1 MLGLNYKLEKLEK
14 AGTPI
19 LVGIVGAGQMGQGM
33 VSQMHLMV
41 GMNPSIVADI
51 NIENAKKAFINAGI
65 SEDKIKHT
73 KNVDESDEWIAQG
86 NYVVTDDAKVITESK
101 KIQVLIEAT
110 GVTEVGAKIALDTIM
125 GKKHLVMLNAETD
138 VVIGP
143 LLKKLA
149 DNAGIVYTGAAGDEP
164 AATKELFDFAK
175 AAGFDVRVI
184 GKGKNNKID
193 KDCNP
198 DTVLEEATR
207 RGVNPHM
214 LASFKEGSKTMVE
227 LAVMSNATG
236 YIPDVRGAHGIKG
249 EVNDVPKVFSLKEEG
264 GILNKYGV
272 VDFVDGIAPGV
283 FVVVSSKLE
292 EVRKEMKYLD
302 MGDGPNYILYRPYH
316 LCSLETPLSAA
327 KAVIDNEAT
336 IAPMGGLVSEVITIA
351 KKDMKAGEKLD
362 GIGGYTVYGSVEV
375 YETAKEANAL
385 PVGLITKNTTLT
397 KDVKKGDVIT
407 YDMVQLDETSF
418 ILQLRRIQDKLFG

>member
-14 AGTPI
+14 DGTPI

-65 SEDKIKHT
+65 TEDKIKCT

>member
-65 SEDKIKHT
+65 TEDKIKST

>member
-19 LVGIVGAGQMGQGM
+19 LVGIVGAGQRGQGM

-65 SEDKIKHT
+65 TEDKIKCT

>member
-14 AGTPI
+14 DGTPI

-65 SEDKIKHT
+65 TEDKIKCT

-292 EVRKEMKYLD
+292 EVRTEMKYLD

>member
-407 YDMVQLDETSF
+407 YDMVQLDEASF
-418 ILQLRRIQDKLFG
+418 ILQLRRIQDKLLG

>member
-1 MLGLNYKLEKLEK
+1 
-14 AGTPI
+14 
-19 LVGIVGAGQMGQGM
+19 
-33 VSQMHLMV
+33 MV

-65 SEDKIKHT
+65 TEDKIKCT

>member
-1 MLGLNYKLEKLEK
+1 
-14 AGTPI
+14 
-19 LVGIVGAGQMGQGM
+19 
-33 VSQMHLMV
+33 
-41 GMNPSIVADI
+41 
-51 NIENAKKAFINAGI
+51 
-65 SEDKIKHT
+65 
-73 KNVDESDEWIAQG
+73 
-86 NYVVTDDAKVITESK
+86 
-101 KIQVLIEAT
+101 
-110 GVTEVGAKIALDTIM
+110 
-125 GKKHLVMLNAETD
+125 
-138 VVIGP
+138 
-143 LLKKLA
+143 
-149 DNAGIVYTGAAGDEP
+149 
-164 AATKELFDFAK
+164 
-175 AAGFDVRVI
+175 
-184 GKGKNNKID
+184 
-193 KDCNP
+193 
-198 DTVLEEATR
+198 
-207 RGVNPHM
+207 M

-418 ILQLRRIQDKLFG
+418 ILQLRRIQDKLMNKPVLYG

>member
-19 LVGIVGAGQMGQGM
+19 LTGIIGAGQMGQGM
-33 VSQMHLMV
+33 VSQMYLME
-41 GMNPSIVADI
+41 GMNPAIVVDI
-51 NIENAKKAFINAGI
+51 NTELAKKALLHAGV
-65 SEDKIKHT
+65 SEDKIKYT
-73 KNVDESDEWIAQG
+73 KCSCEADEWIAQG
-86 NYVVTDDAKVITESK
+86 NFVVTDDSKVVTDSK
-101 KIQVLIEAT
+101 KIEVLIEAT

-149 DNAGIVYTGAAGDEP
+149 DNAGVVYTGAAGDEP
-164 AATKELFDFAK
+164 AATKELYDFAK

-227 LAVMSNATG
+227 LAVMSNSTG

-264 GILNKYGV
+264 GILSKYGV

-327 KAVIDNEAT
+327 KAVIDHEAT

-351 KKDMKAGEKLD
+351 KKDLKAGENLD

-375 YETAKEANAL
+375 YETAKEMNAL
-385 PVGLITKNTTLT
+385 PVGLITKKTKLV
-397 KDVKKGDVIT
+397 KDVKKGEVIT
-407 YDMVQLDETSF
+407 YDMVELDESSF
-418 ILQLRRIQDKLFG
+418 ILQLRRVQDKLFG

>member
-65 SEDKIKHT
+65 TEDKIKCT

>member
-19 LVGIVGAGQMGQGM
+19 LTGIIGAGQMGQGM
-33 VSQMHLMV
+33 VSQMYLME
-41 GMNPSIVADI
+41 GMNPAIVVDI
-51 NIENAKKAFINAGI
+51 NTELAKKALLHAGVA
-65 SEDKIKHT
+65 EDKIKYT
-73 KNVDESDEWIAQG
+73 KCPCEADEWISQG
-86 NYVVTDDAKVITESK
+86 NFVVTDDSKVVTDSK
-101 KIQVLIEAT
+101 KIEVLIEAT

-149 DNAGIVYTGAAGDEP
+149 DNAGVVYTGAAGDEP
-164 AATKELFDFAK
+164 AATKELYDFAK

-198 DTVLEEATR
+198 DTVAEEAER
-207 RGVNPHM
+207 RGVSAHM

-227 LAVMSNATG
+227 LAVMSNSTG
-236 YIPDVRGAHGIKG
+236 YIPDIRGAHGIKG

-264 GILNKYGV
+264 GILSKYGV

-327 KAVIDNEAT
+327 KAVIDHEAT

-351 KKDMKAGEKLD
+351 KKDLKAGENLD

-375 YETAKEANAL
+375 YETAKEMNAL
-385 PVGLITKNTTLT
+385 PVGLITKKTKLV
-397 KDVKKGDVIT
+397 KDVKKGEVIT
-407 YDMVQLDETSF
+407 YDMVELDESSF
-418 ILQLRRIQDKLFG
+418 ILQLRRVQDKLFG

>member
-14 AGTPI
+14 NGTPI

-65 SEDKIKHT
+65 PEDKIKYT
-73 KNVDESDEWIAQG
+73 KCVDESDEWIGQG
-86 NYVVTDDAKVITESK
+86 NYVVTEDAKVITESK

-207 RGVNPHM
+207 RGVTPHM

-227 LAVMSNATG
+227 MAVMSNSTG
-236 YIPDVRGAHGIKG
+236 YVPDIRGAHGIKG

-272 VDFVDGIAPGV
+272 VDYVDGIAPGV
-283 FVVVSSKLE
+283 FVVVSSELE

-351 KKDMKAGEKLD
+351 KKDLKAGEKLD
-362 GIGGYTVYGSVEV
+362 GIGGYTVYGSIEI

-385 PVGLITKNTTLT
+385 PVGLITKNTVLT
-397 KDVKKGDVIT
+397 KDVKKGEVIT
-407 YDMVQLDETSF
+407 YDMVTLDENSF

>member
-14 AGTPI
+14 DGTPI

-65 SEDKIKHT
+65 PEDKIKYT
-73 KNVDESDEWIAQG
+73 KCVDESDEWIGQG
-86 NYVVTDDAKVITESK
+86 NYVVTEDAKVITESK

-227 LAVMSNATG
+227 MAVMSNSTG
-236 YIPDVRGAHGIKG
+236 YVPDIRGAHGIKG

-272 VDFVDGIAPGV
+272 VDYVDGIAPGV
-283 FVVVSSKLE
+283 FVVVSSELE

-351 KKDMKAGEKLD
+351 KKDLKAGEKLD
-362 GIGGYTVYGSVEV
+362 GIGGYTVYGSIEI

-385 PVGLITKNTTLT
+385 PVGLITKNTVLT
-397 KDVKKGDVIT
+397 KDVKKGEVIT
-407 YDMVQLDETSF
+407 YDMVTLDENSF